1 MIADIYCI
9 PAKAEALPH
18 EGGIGPCGP
27 ICLRKRALRNMP
39 FWTTCCA
46 SSANAVPACQPICL
60 SACQCGCASVRRVTH
75 EPSLTLGVC
84 GWAGAT
90 STVGLYPLETLRTR
104 LAMGD
109 YDNMLH
115 AVRVITAEEG
125 FMAFYQVH
133 KSKLCC

>member
-1 MIADIYCI
+1 MHHATY
-9 PAKAEALPH
+9 K
-18 EGGIGPCGP
+18 
-27 ICLRKRALRNMP
+27 
-39 FWTTCCA
+39 
-46 SSANAVPACQPICL
+46 
-60 SACQCGCASVRRVTH
+60 
-75 EPSLTLGVC
+75 PSLTLGVC

>member
-1 MIADIYCI
+1 MIADIYYI

-27 ICLRKRALRNMP
+27 ICLRKRALRNVP

-75 EPSLTLGVC
+75 EPSLTVVCSLVRLYIHASCNIQTQLDTWRVWLGRC
-84 GWAGAT
+84 NINSGAVPT
-90 STVGLYPLETLRTR
+90 GNLAHKASHGGL
-104 LAMGD
+104 
-109 YDNMLH
+109 
-115 AVRVITAEEG
+115 
-125 FMAFYQVH
+125 
-133 KSKLCC
+133 